1 MTVFDEIRAVL
12 EKHKDHIPVVATA
25 ELLAVIDG
33 TEEKQKVFDAD
44 AVFKKMWRESEE
56 VCGNTMIELERVIEI
71 IQEELSGGVIDGT

>member
-1 MTVFDEIRAVL
+1 MIVIDEIKAVL

-33 TEEKQKVFDAD
+33 AEEKQKVFDAD

-71 IQEELSGGVIDGT
+71 IQEELSGGCG